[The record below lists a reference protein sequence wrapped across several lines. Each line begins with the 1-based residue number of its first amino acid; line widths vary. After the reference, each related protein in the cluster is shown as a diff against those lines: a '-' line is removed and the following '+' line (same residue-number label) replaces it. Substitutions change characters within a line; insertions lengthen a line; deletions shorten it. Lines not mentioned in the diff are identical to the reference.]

1 MELEKTANS
10 VRETEPTLKKGKKR
24 KYKYNHWAL
33 TLMVLP
39 ALIHVFI
46 FSYMP
51 MGGLIM
57 AFKKYNFRLG
67 LLKSPFNGIENFKF
81 LVQSN
86 TFYQLVRNTIGY
98 NLLFIVFGTFCAV
111 MVAVLL
117 DNINKKFFV
126 KLYQG
131 TLFLPYFL
139 SWIIVSYVTHALLHP
154 QYGIINTIFASMG
167 MDKISFYTEP
177 KYWPFI
183 FVLANIWKGVGNSSL
198 IYYGT
203 IIGISP
209 ELYESASL
217 DGCGWFQKLRY
228 ITLPHL
234 KSTVIILF
242 IMGIGGIFRSDYGMF
257 MFLSKDSGALSAVT
271 DTLDSFIFRS
281 ITNASNL
288 GMPSAAGFL
297 QSIVGFVT
305 VLITNAVVR
314 KIEPESAMF

>member
-1 MELEKTANS
+1 MELEKTTNS
-10 VRETEPTLKKGKKR
+10 VRATEPELKKKKAR

-67 LLKSPFNGIENFKF
+67 LLKSPFNGVENFKF

-86 TFYQLVRNTIGY
+86 TFFQLVRNTIGY
-98 NLLFIVFGTFCAV
+98 NVLFIICGILFAV
-111 MVAVLL
+111 TVAVLL
-117 DNINKKFFV
+117 DNINKKIFV

-154 QYGIINTIFASMG
+154 QYGIINSLIASMG
-167 MDKISFYTEP
+167 GDKISFYTEP

-183 FVLANIWKGVGNSSL
+183 FVIASIWKTVGNNSL

-217 DGCGWFQKLRY
+217 DGCGWFQKLWY

-234 KSTVIILF
+234 KSTIIILF
-242 IMGIGGIFRSDYGMF
+242 IMSIGSIFRSDYGMF
-257 MFLSKDSGALSAVT
+257 MFLSKESGALSSVT
-271 DTLDSFIFRS
+271 ETMDTFIFRS

-297 QSIVGFVT
+297 QSVVGFIT
-305 VLITNAVVR
+305 VMAANAIVK
-314 KIEPESAMF
+314 KIEPENALF